1 MNDSNLGNY
10 PMHTLESRR
19 ETMAATTPS
28 NTRFLR
34 HLASIALVGAVTL
47 LAARPAVA
55 QASAPAAK
63 PAIDDPTIVAIF
75 DAANTWDIEAAQVAL
90 AKSHSKDVR
99 SFAQMMAHDH
109 KAVRQMGRDLA
120 KKLKVTPT
128 PPGKDFALYQAHLA
142 AMKTLR
148 STKRGAAFDKAYIDN
163 EVAFHQAVIDAVTT
177 TLLPATQNAELKQ
190 LETTVAPNF
199 QAHLLAA
206 KKLQGELVAAK

>member
-1 MNDSNLGNY
+1 
-10 PMHTLESRR
+10 MHTPESRP
-19 ETMAATTPS
+19 AT
-28 NTRFLR
+28 TRFLR
-34 HLASIALVGAVTL
+34 QLATIALAGAVTMI
-47 LAARPAVA
+47 AAQPARA
-55 QASAPAAK
+55 QGAAAASAK

-90 AKSHSKDVR
+90 KKSHSKDVR

-128 PPGKDFALYQAHLA
+128 PPGKDFALYQAHVA

-148 STKRGAAFDKAYIDN
+148 ATKRGPAFDKAYIDN

-177 TLLPATQNAELKQ
+177 TLLPATQNAELRQ

>member
-1 MNDSNLGNY
+1 MQ
-10 PMHTLESRR
+10 TLESRP
-19 ETMAATTPS
+19 AT
-28 NTRFLR
+28 TRFLR
-34 HLASIALVGAVTL
+34 QLASIALAGAVTVI
-47 LAARPAVA
+47 AARPALA
-55 QASAPAAK
+55 QGTAAASAK
-63 PAIDDPTIVAIF
+63 PAIDDATIVAIF

-90 AKSHSKDVR
+90 KKSHSKDVR

-109 KAVRQMGRDLA
+109 RAVRQMGRDLA

-148 STKRGAAFDKAYIDN
+148 ATKRGAAFDKAYIDN
-163 EVAFHQAVIDAVTT
+163 EVAFHQAVIDAMTT

>member
-1 MNDSNLGNY
+1 
-10 PMHTLESRR
+10 MHTPESRP
-19 ETMAATTPS
+19 AT
-28 NTRFLR
+28 TRFLR
-34 HLASIALVGAVTL
+34 QLASIALAGAVTMI
-47 LAARPAVA
+47 AAQPARA
-55 QASAPAAK
+55 QGTAAASAK

-90 AKSHSKDVR
+90 QKSRSKDVR
-99 SFAQMMAHDH
+99 SFAKMMAHDH

-148 STKRGAAFDKAYIDN
+148 ATKRGPAFDKAYIDN

>member
-1 MNDSNLGNY
+1 
-10 PMHTLESRR
+10 MHTPESRP
-19 ETMAATTPS
+19 AT
-28 NTRFLR
+28 TRFLR
-34 HLASIALVGAVTL
+34 QLASIALAGAVTMI
-47 LAARPAVA
+47 AAQPARA
-55 QASAPAAK
+55 QGTAAASAK

-90 AKSHSKDVR
+90 QKSRSKDVR
-99 SFAQMMAHDH
+99 SFAKMMAHDH

-148 STKRGAAFDKAYIDN
+148 ATKRGPAFDKAYIDN

-206 KKLQGELVAAK
+206 KKLQGELVAAR

>member
-1 MNDSNLGNY
+1 
-10 PMHTLESRR
+10 MHTPESRP
-19 ETMAATTPS
+19 AT
-28 NTRFLR
+28 TRFLR
-34 HLASIALVGAVTL
+34 QLASIALAGAVTMI
-47 LAARPAVA
+47 AAQPARA
-55 QASAPAAK
+55 QGTAAASAK

-90 AKSHSKDVR
+90 QKSRSKDVR
-99 SFAQMMAHDH
+99 SFAKMMAHDH

-148 STKRGAAFDKAYIDN
+148 ATKRGPAFDKAYIDN

-177 TLLPATQNAELKQ
+177 TLLPATQNAELRQ

-206 KKLQGELVAAK
+206 KKLQGELVAVGSAR

>member
-1 MNDSNLGNY
+1 
-10 PMHTLESRR
+10 MHTPESRP
-19 ETMAATTPS
+19 AT
-28 NTRFLR
+28 TRFLR
-34 HLASIALVGAVTL
+34 QLATIALAGAVTII
-47 LAARPAVA
+47 AAQPARA
-55 QASAPAAK
+55 QGAAPASAK

-90 AKSHSKDVR
+90 KKSHSKDVR

-109 KAVRQMGRDLA
+109 RAVRQMGRDLA

-148 STKRGAAFDKAYIDN
+148 ATKRGAAFDKAYIDN